1 MFDLDE
7 KKMIWVVGS
16 LERLGSLGYF
26 KEIGYRVDEDCVD
39 LYWEL
44 DDIRNDLIEDEEIFL
59 KLVVVFEESN
69 LEFEQIKEIY
79 DLVIQYKNDRSK
91 TFAYA
96 MEKILM
102 VK

>member
-1 MFDLDE
+1 MFDLEE

-16 LERLGSLGYF
+16 LERLGALGYF
-26 KEIGYRVDEDCVD
+26 KEIGYRVDEDCID

-44 DDIRNDLIEDEEIFL
+44 DEIRNYFIEDEEIFL
-59 KLVVVFEESN
+59 KLVIVFEQSN

-79 DLVIQYKNDRSK
+79 DLVIEYKNNRTK
-91 TFAYA
+91 TFSYA

-102 VK
+102 LK